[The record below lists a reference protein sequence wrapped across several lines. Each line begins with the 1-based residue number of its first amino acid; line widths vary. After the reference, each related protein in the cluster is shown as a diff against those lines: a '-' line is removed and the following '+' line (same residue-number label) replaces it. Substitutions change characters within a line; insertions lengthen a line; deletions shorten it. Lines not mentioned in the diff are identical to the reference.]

1 MDELTR
7 LKARLDMIE
16 TVCSDMIPKNETGD
30 LKDLITAKLAYN
42 HLADFVESKF
52 TGIKNIVDGEF
63 DEDFS
68 TRKESVK
75 DCEYSDEQ
83 SDKVCVNNPNTF
95 EFEYGVRTVI
105 VNINSIARL
114 CKEDCMDVES
124 AVEYTERIQK
134 TLLVLYSKLKERFES

>member
-7 LKARLDMIE
+7 LKARLDMVE
-16 TVCSDMIPKNETGD
+16 AVCLGRVPKNETGD
-30 LKDLITAKLAYN
+30 FKDLITAKLAYN

-52 TGIKNIVDGEF
+52 TGIKNIVNGEF

-68 TRKESVK
+68 TRKESAK
-75 DCEYSDEQ
+75 DRENNDKQ
-83 SDKVCVNNPNTF
+83 SDNVGVNNPNTF
-95 EFEYGVRTVI
+95 EFEYGVRTVLA
-105 VNINSIARL
+105 NINSIARL